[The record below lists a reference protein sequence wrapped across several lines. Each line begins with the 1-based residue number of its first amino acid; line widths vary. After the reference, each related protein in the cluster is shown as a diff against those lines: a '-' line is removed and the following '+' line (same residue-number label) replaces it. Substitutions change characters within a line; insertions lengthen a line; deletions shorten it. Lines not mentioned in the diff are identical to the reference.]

1 MQAKKQRN
9 RSPFVKL
16 DEQVSLASSSERVVK
31 TTQVGRVI
39 GFGCNQDEQ
48 DALEALKNFSKQ
60 ARENP
65 QTASDPTF
73 RQKLHEHVQKL
84 EEAIAS
90 SHGNQSGQ

>member
-1 MQAKKQRN
+1 MEAKKQSN
-9 RSPFVKL
+9 RTPFVKL

-39 GFGCNQDEQ
+39 GFGCNQSEQ
-48 DALEALKNFSKQ
+48 DALEALKNFAKE

-65 QTASDPTF
+65 QSASDPNF
-73 RQKLHEHVQKL
+73 KQRLHEHVQKL
-84 EEAIAS
+84 EDAIAS